1 MEGRVAT
8 TRGIY
13 YNTFF
18 VKRFSKKATLKYSE
32 RLLASIEMVFR
43 KEYYLSKREWEKSKF
58 KNLMYHKKSS
68 DQ

>member
-18 VKRFSKKATLKYSE
+18 VKGFSKKATLKYSE

-43 KEYYLSKREWEKSKF
+43 KEY
-58 KNLMYHKKSS
+58 
-68 DQ
+68 